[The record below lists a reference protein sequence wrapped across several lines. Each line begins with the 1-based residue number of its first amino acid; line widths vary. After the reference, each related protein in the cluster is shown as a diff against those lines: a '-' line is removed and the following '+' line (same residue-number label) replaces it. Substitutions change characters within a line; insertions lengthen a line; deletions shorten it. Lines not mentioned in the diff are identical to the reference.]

1 MIYLKMQKRKYEND
15 LLENAKKNLVSFS
28 FFGLTEYQRLSQY
41 LFEKTFKNKI
51 KFSQPFKNKIKF
63 SQPFFEINDRIGL
76 KSLEEE
82 NQLIEIIC
90 MKLIEII
97 CMKLM
102 KIIIW
107 ILNCMIL
114 QQRYFLIVLLILRI
128 YI

>member
-1 MIYLKMQKRKYEND
+1 MQKRKYEND

-41 LFEKTFKNKI
+41 LFEKT
-51 KFSQPFKNKIKF
+51 FKNKIKF

>member
-41 LFEKTFKNKI
+41 LFEKTFKNKF
-51 KFSQPFKNKIKF
+51 KFSQPF
-63 SQPFFEINDRIGL
+63 SEINDRIGL